1 MSAALNAFIRQ
12 DLARQAVPEV
22 VQAAREVARRLNGIA
37 VLFYG
42 SVLRTGDLDGLVD
55 FYVLTGDV
63 SGRGPAGWASR
74 VLWPDISFQEVR
86 IGGRI
91 VRAKV
96 ATMPLSRFAS
106 AASGRHLDTT
116 IWTRFVQPSALIW
129 AADATVHEQT
139 VRAVAGAA
147 VTAARFAAVLG
158 PLAAPGPAFWEA
170 LFRETYNTELRVER
184 PGREREIVAHDP
196 DRYARLL
203 RLAWD
208 AAGLSYTEEAGILRP
223 VVSTGECVSLMRA
236 WSARHRAGKLLNAA
250 RLIKAAFLLE
260 GAGRYA
266 VWKINRHTGLNIP
279 VTRRIEHHPVLSA
292 PGVLWKV
299 WRASSASR

>member
-1 MSAALNAFIRQ
+1 MALNAFIRE
-12 DLARQAVPEV
+12 DLARSAVPEV
-22 VQAAREVARRLNGIA
+22 LDAAREVARRLDGVA

-55 FYVLTGDV
+55 FYVLTGDEA
-63 SGRGPAGWASR
+63 GRGLRGWVSR

-116 IWTRFVQPSALIW
+116 IWTRFVQPSALVW
-129 AADATVHEQT
+129 VADHAVHEQV
-139 VRAVAGAA
+139 VRAVSGAT

-158 PLAAPGPAFWEA
+158 PLAARETDFWQA
-170 LFRETYNTELRVER
+170 LFRETYNTELRVEQ

-196 DRYARLL
+196 ARYARLL

-208 AAGLSYTEEAGILRP
+208 AAGITYREQSGLLRP
-223 VVSTGECVSLMRA
+223 VVETGECVRLMQA
-236 WSARHRAGKLLNAA
+236 WSLRHGAGKLLNAA

-266 VWKINRHTGLNIP
+266 VWKINRHTGLSIP
-279 VTRRIEHHPVLSA
+279 VTRRIEQHPVLSA

-299 WRASSASR
+299 WRASGSPR

>member
-1 MSAALNAFIRQ
+1 MNAALNAFIRQ
-12 DLARQAVPEV
+12 DLARAAVPEV
-22 VQAAREVARRLNGIA
+22 VEAAQEVARRLDGIA

-55 FYVLTGDV
+55 FYVLTRNV
-63 SGRGPAGWASR
+63 QGRGLAGWASR

-86 IGGRI
+86 VGGRV

-96 ATMPLSRFAS
+96 ATMPLERFAS

-129 AADATVHEQT
+129 SADAAVHDQV
-139 VRAVAGAA
+139 VRAVAAA
-147 VTAARFAAVLG
+147 ASTAARFAAVLG
-158 PLAAPGPAFWEA
+158 PAAAYETGFWEA
-170 LFRETYNTELRVER
+170 LFRETYRTEFRVER

-196 DRYARLL
+196 ERYARLL

-208 AAGLSYTEEAGILRP
+208 ASGISFSEAAGVLRP
-223 VVSTGECVSLMRA
+223 EVPTGECVRLMRA
-236 WSARHRAGKLLNAA
+236 WRARRRSGKLLNIA
-250 RLIKAAFLLE
+250 RLVKAAFLLE

-266 VWKINRHTGLNIP
+266 VWKINRHTGLDIP

-299 WRASSASR
+299 WRASHSSR

>member
-1 MSAALNAFIRQ
+1 MTTALDAFVRN
-12 DLARQAVPEV
+12 DLARPAVPEV
-22 VQAAREVARRLNGIA
+22 VAAGREVAARLNGVA

-55 FYVLTGDV
+55 FYVLTDDV
-63 SGRGPAGWASR
+63 AGQGLAGWASR

-86 IGGRI
+86 IGNRT

-106 AASGRHLDTT
+106 AASGVHLDTT

-129 AADATVHEQT
+129 AADAAVHEQM
-139 VRAVAGAA
+139 VRAVSSAA
-147 VTAARFAAVLG
+147 VTAARFAAALG
-158 PLAAPGPAFWEA
+158 PVAARETDFWEA
-170 LFRETYNTELRVER
+170 LFRETYSTELRVER

-196 DRYARLL
+196 QRYARLL

-208 AAGLSYTEEAGILRP
+208 DAGIAFSDEDGMVHPIVPEDEYAR
-223 VVSTGECVSLMRA
+223 LMRA
-236 WSARHRAGKLLNAA
+236 WSIRHRAGKPLNAA
-250 RLIKAAFLLE
+250 RLVKAAFLLE

-266 VWKINRHTGLNIP
+266 VWKINRHTGLEIP